1 MTIDVDALQA
11 LESDEL
17 EAEGLVVDCPWTCS
31 WTSF

>member
-11 LESDEL
+11 LESDES
-17 EAEGLVVDCPWTCS
+17 EAEGLIPVCPWTCS